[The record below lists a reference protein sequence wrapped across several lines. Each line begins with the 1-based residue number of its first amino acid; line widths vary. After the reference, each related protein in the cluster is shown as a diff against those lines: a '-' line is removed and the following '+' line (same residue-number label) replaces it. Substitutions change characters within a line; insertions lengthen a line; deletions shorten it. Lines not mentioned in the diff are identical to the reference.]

1 MRNAFAEYMIKL
13 GRDKK
18 NIFLTGDLGF
28 MALEGVQESFG
39 KRFINC
45 GVSEQ
50 NMIGVAAGLAK
61 SGYYVYAYSIAPFI
75 YARPFEQIRNDIALS
90 NLSVCLIG
98 NGGGYAYGYMGPTHH
113 ALEDISAMRSLGLEV
128 LVPAFDS
135 DIEPMLKTTNLPTY
149 LRLGYEIL
157 PDDCKSPVYSPWRRV
172 YSGANGVAV
181 ALGPMTG
188 IVWKAILGLP
198 MEKRPT
204 LWSVTEFNM
213 NEIPDKFY
221 SDLSNQ
227 DLYIYEEHIL
237 SGGFGMNLTY
247 DLMNKNIN
255 LKSFKHRY
263 AFGYPKTK
271 FGSQDFHRKQSL
283 LDIES
288 IIKDFK

>member
-1 MRNAFAEYMIKL
+1 
-13 GRDKK
+13 
-18 NIFLTGDLGF
+18 
-28 MALEGVQESFG
+28 
-39 KRFINC
+39 
-45 GVSEQ
+45 
-50 NMIGVAAGLAK
+50 
-61 SGYYVYAYSIAPFI
+61 
-75 YARPFEQIRNDIALS
+75 
-90 NLSVCLIG
+90 
-98 NGGGYAYGYMGPTHH
+98 
-113 ALEDISAMRSLGLEV
+113 
-128 LVPAFDS
+128 
-135 DIEPMLKTTNLPTY
+135 
-149 LRLGYEIL
+149 
-157 PDDCKSPVYSPWRRV
+157 
-172 YSGANGVAV
+172 
-181 ALGPMTG
+181 
-188 IVWKAILGLP
+188 

-237 SGGFGMNLTY
+237 SGGLGMNLTY